1 MRKITLLFILIT
13 SFTFGQVVLTE
24 DFGTDPIPAI
34 PSGWTNNEIIPS
46 GNIWAFEGT
55 GQTPAA
61 FTTPNTILYTNAGH
75 SGNYA
80 VFNSD
85 GYGGGPEE
93 TALESPAFSCAGLTV
108 VKLSFNHFYL
118 TGYGGEAYVE
128 VYDGSSWIVVTA
140 YTEAIIGA
148 DPGYD
153 FGPVVVDVSTEL
165 AGVTNAQVRFRWTGD
180 YAWFWTI
187 DDVTVQQPSVSAPD
201 PATTP
206 SPADMA
212 TNEPLVQDDVVNYPN
227 KIYFSWMDAVTGDAP
242 TSYSLVLG
250 TTSPPSQTFNNF
262 TNGDF
267 IFNMSYGTTYYWQ
280 VISENIGGSTAS
292 DIWEFTTQ
300 ADPLSLEDQVL
311 DTFSV
316 YPNPVKDYLNIDT
329 SLTIESIALTNM
341 LGKQVLMINGSSIS
355 NNRIDLSNFSNGLY
369 ILQVNA
375 LEKSQSFKII
385 KE

>member
-1 MRKITLLFILIT
+1 MKKITLLFILIT

-24 DFGTDPIPAI
+24 DFGTDLIPAI

-55 GQTPAA
+55 GETPAG
-61 FTTPNTILYTNAGH
+61 FITPNTVLYTDAGH

-108 VKLSFNHFYL
+108 VKLSFNHFFL
-118 TGYGGEAYVE
+118 EGYAGEAYIE
-128 VYDGSSWIVVTA
+128 VYNGTSWIEVASYTTANVT
-140 YTEAIIGA
+140 
-148 DPGYD
+148 DYD
-153 FGPVVVDVSTEL
+153 FGPVIIDVSTEL
-165 AGVTNAQVRFRWTGD
+165 AGVSNAQVRFRWLGD
-180 YAWFWTI
+180 YSWFWTI

-201 PATTP
+201 AATTP
-206 SPADMA
+206 SPVDMA
-212 TNEPLVQDDVVNYPN
+212 IDEPLVQDDVVNYPN
-227 KIYFSWMDAVTGDAP
+227 KIYFSWTDAATGDSA

-250 TTSPPSQTFNNF
+250 ETNPPTQTFNF

-267 IFNMSYGTTYYWQ
+267 IYNMSYATTYYWQ

-292 DIWEFTTQ
+292 AVWSFTTQ

-311 DTFSV
+311 KTFSV
-316 YPNPVKDYLNIDT
+316 YPNPVKDYLNIET
-329 SLTIESIALTNM
+329 NLTIESVTLSNQ
-341 LGKQVLMINGSSIS
+341 LGQQVLEINGSSIS